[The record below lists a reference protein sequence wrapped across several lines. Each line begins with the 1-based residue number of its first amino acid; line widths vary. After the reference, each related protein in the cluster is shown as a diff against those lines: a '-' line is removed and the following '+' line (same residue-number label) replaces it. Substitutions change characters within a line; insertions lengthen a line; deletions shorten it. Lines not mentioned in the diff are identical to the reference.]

1 MGISQ
6 GVDSV
11 RTGVC
16 TSTTRP
22 ASPYVGQMIFETD
35 TNYIKIYTAS
45 GWSTGMRQSTSF
57 VASYLIVAGGG
68 GGGGGAFFFASATPA
83 TSNADRAATCN
94 VDLKLNRIIRT
105 IS

>member
-68 GGGGGAFFFASATPA
+68 GGGGGNGGGGGGANENYNGGAGGSGI
-83 TSNADRAATCN
+83 
-94 VDLKLNRIIRT
+94 VIIKYQ
-105 IS
+105 I